1 MHHFDKTKS
10 KTLLSSHKLSS
21 HKPSSLNWSRR
32 RFTMHLASGFGGI
45 VASSVMLP
53 SAHAVLDTLKRI
65 AMPSPKTTFLDAN
78 GNPAR
83 LADWLGTPL
92 LVNFWATWCPPC
104 IHELPS
110 LMRLDQHLRQH
121 DMAVLLIS
129 VDRAGRDKAIPFLE
143 NLGITGPELGF
154 DPNGDLAKSVDIKAL
169 PTSYCIRADGVIA
182 AQIIGDMAWDD
193 APVIETIMPYLSA

>member
-10 KTLLSSHKLSS
+10 KTLLSSHKLT
-21 HKPSSLNWSRR
+21 SLNWSRR
-32 RFTMHLASGFGGI
+32 HFTMHLASGFGGI

>member
-10 KTLLSSHKLSS
+10 KTLLSSHKL
-21 HKPSSLNWSRR
+21 SSLNWSRR

-53 SAHAVLDTLKRI
+53 SAHAVLDTLKPI

-92 LVNFWATWCPPC
+92 FVNFWATWCPPC

-110 LMRLDQHLRQH
+110 LMRLDQYLRQH